1 MSNSSLPLPDR
12 ILSTID
18 VTESQSPFDL
28 DPSVKRHRSRVAI
41 EKLLVE
47 DLGLTELKKSVAEL
61 TRHLETEP
69 ADLRADLRA
78 AAARTLRILAALRV
92 EGEPADPRQYE
103 FAQTAASN
111 PPST

>member
-28 DPSVKRHRSRVAI
+28 DPAVKRHRSREAI
-41 EKLLVE
+41 EKVLVE
-47 DLGLTELKKSVAEL
+47 DLGLTELKESVAEL

-69 ADLRADLRA
+69 ADIRADLRA

-92 EGEPADPRQYE
+92 EAKPEDTPE
-103 FAQTAASN
+103 FEFTQTAASK

>member
-1 MSNSSLPLPDR
+1 MSHSSLPLPDR
-12 ILSTID
+12 ILSAID
-18 VTESQSPFDL
+18 VAESQSPFEP
-28 DPSVKRHRSRVAI
+28 DPTVKRHRSRDAI

-69 ADLRADLRA
+69 ADIRADLRA

-92 EGEPADPRQYE
+92 DRDATETSQYE
-103 FAQTAASN
+103 FTQIAAN
-111 PPST
+111 RPPST